1 MIIYVKKSVI
11 WRAIQ
16 TLCLPRVLRLH
27 HHWICQQS
35 WKSCCTKLLVPGKY
49 VSHFPNV
56 NRKLKFVNHCF
67 SKSSYIYK
75 NIYIKSRFKQDK
87 LEVTT
92 LRYCKHFSCSSHGQ
106 WPCVPKIFSSFSSAG
121 MLLLITTWMSQ
132 ICPDSRNWTF
142 QWSQI
147 LGLALFTQPPI

>member
-1 MIIYVKKSVI
+1 MLRSQLFGEPFK
-11 WRAIQ
+11 
-16 TLCLPRVLRLH
+16 LC
-27 HHWICQQS
+27 
-35 WKSCCTKLLVPGKY
+35 
-49 VSHFPNV
+49 VSPEFWDYTITE
-56 NRKLKFVNHCF
+56 FVNKVENLAVLSFWYLLSMFHIF
-67 SKSSYIYK
+67 QMWTGNWSLWTTVSA
-75 NIYIKSRFKQDK
+75 NLHIYIKSRFKQDT

-121 MLLLITTWMSQ
+121 ILLLITTWMSH